1 MQEKNDLQVDLNSK
15 KDLSNVAEKDS
26 EIKRLQ
32 EDLSKQRSL
41 NKNREQLLQE
51 LEQKQKQVR
60 ELETQLKLAKNDV
73 NLQEQ

>member
-32 EDLSKQRSL
+32 EDLSK
-41 NKNREQLLQE
+41 
-51 LEQKQKQVR
+51 
-60 ELETQLKLAKNDV
+60 
-73 NLQEQ
+73 